1 MKLTRRRWV
10 GLGAIVVV
18 LAAVVAFGVFGVHT
32 LFFDNVVDE
41 QGPTFESGATSTT
54 SPSVVTRPTVSSPSD
69 AGVATT
75 SPPPIATTAPTPVS
89 QVREAGRGM
98 FVDRSHPG
106 TGTVVILTDGS
117 QSFVRFEDDFATDN
131 GPDLYVTVTVG
142 DQQIEL
148 GRLRGNVGA
157 QNYELPADLGPDSVE
172 AVSVWCKRF
181 DVTFTSAM
189 V

>member
-10 GLGAIVVV
+10 GLGAIGVV
-18 LAAVVAFGVFGVHT
+18 LVAVVAFGVFGVHT

-54 SPSVVTRPTVSSPSD
+54 SPSVATRPTDSSPSD
-69 AGVATT
+69 AITATT
-75 SPPPIATTAPTPVS
+75 SSSPNATTAPVP
-89 QVREAGRGM
+89 QVREAGRGT

-106 TGTVVILTDGS
+106 TGTVVILTDGV

-131 GPDLYVTVTVG
+131 GPDLYVTVTVA

-148 GRLRGNVGA
+148 GRLRRNVGA